1 VARTPGRPADRLN
14 PAHTWK
20 KEKSMNR
27 TRWSGVL
34 AAAVLLAAALGAAP
48 SSMAAGGA
56 FPAHYAAPYLEM
68 TSSSVGDMAADMS
81 ATGTRFY
88 TLAFFIPSGGCTPV
102 WEAGGALGDF
112 ASQITSLQNAGGNV
126 IISFGGAA
134 GGELAQ
140 TCTNVSSLQA
150 AYASVVNT
158 YHVTRLDFDI
168 EGGPLDDTASN
179 ARRDQALAAL
189 QAANPAVQVDFTL
202 PVAPNGLLSNAT
214 ALLNDARSK
223 GVKVSVV
230 NIMTMDF
237 GNGQNAL
244 ADAQS
249 AANATA
255 GQLASLYGISST
267 AAWNML
273 GLTPI
278 AGQNDDNEFF
288 SQTDAQTLETFA
300 ASKGVAE
307 LSFWEVQSYDKAT
320 GYAYSRIFNQITG
333 PGPNPTPTQTSGPID
348 ARSTIQAEN
357 FSAQSGTQTETTT
370 DTGGGSDVGYIAN
383 GDYIQFN
390 NVNFGTSAVNT
401 FTARVASGAAAGVT
415 GNIVVH
421 LDSLTG
427 TTVATLPISPTGG
440 WQTWQTLNA
449 AMSATTGTHTVYL
462 VFTSGQAADF
472 VNINWFTFS
481 GSVTPTPTPA
491 PTRTAAPTATPTPA
505 PTTGGISTTAWYSLV
520 NRNSAKCVD
529 ARAAATANGTAIQQ
543 YTCNNT
549 NAQQFQFGT
558 ATAGYYRVGNRTN
571 VNQVLDVTGVSIANG
586 ALIQLWLYGG
596 GANQQWQA
604 VSEGSGYYHFVSRNS
619 GKCLEVPGAST
630 ADSVQLDQNTCN
642 GSTAQ
647 SFSLVAH

>member
-1 VARTPGRPADRLN
+1 MKRAKWA
-14 PAHTWK
+14 
-20 KEKSMNR
+20 
-27 TRWSGVL
+27 GVI
-34 AAAVLLAAALGAAP
+34 AATLLLPAALTAVPTA
-48 SSMAAGGA
+48 MAAGGA

-68 TSSSVGDMAADMS
+68 TSSSAGDMAADMS

-88 TLAFFIPSGGCTPV
+88 TLAFFIPSGSCTPV

-140 TCTNVSSLQA
+140 NCTNVSSLQA

-168 EGGPLDDTASN
+168 EGGPLDDTTSN

-202 PVAPNGLLSNAT
+202 PVAPQGLLSNAT
-214 ALLNDARSK
+214 ALLNDAKSK

-244 ADAQS
+244 ADAES

-255 GQLASLYGISST
+255 GQLASLYGISTT
-267 AAWNML
+267 AAWNMI

-288 SQTDAQTLETFA
+288 SQADAQTLETFA
-300 ASKGVAE
+300 ASKGVQE

-357 FSAQSGTQTETTT
+357 FSAQSGTQTEATT

-383 GDYIQFN
+383 GDYLQFN
-390 NVNFGTSAVNT
+390 NVNFGSSAVNT
-401 FTARVASGAAAGVT
+401 FTARIASGAAAGVT
-415 GNIVVH
+415 GKVEVH
-421 LDSLTG
+421 LDSRTNAAA
-427 TTVATLPISPTGG
+427 ATISISPTGG

-462 VFTSGQAADF
+462 VFTSTQTADF
-472 VNINWFTFS
+472 MNINWFTFS
-481 GSVTPTPTPA
+481 GSVTPTPTP
-491 PTRTAAPTATPTPA
+491 TQTAGPTATPTAA
-505 PTTGGISTTAWYSLV
+505 PTNGAISTTAWYSLV

-543 YTCNNT
+543 YTCNNS
-549 NAQQFQFGT
+549 NAQQYQFGN
-558 ATAGYYRVGNRTN
+558 ASAGYYKIGNRSS
-571 VNQVLDVTGVSIANG
+571 VNQVLDVTGVSTADG
-586 ALIQLWLYGG
+586 ALIQLWLYGSG
-596 GANQQWQA
+596 RNQQWQA
-604 VSEGSGYYHFVSRNS
+604 VSEGSGYYHFVSLNS
-619 GKCLEVPGAST
+619 GKCLDVPGAST
-630 ADSVQLDQNTCN
+630 ADSIQLDQYTCN
-642 GSTAQ
+642 GTAAQ

>member
-1 VARTPGRPADRLN
+1 MRKTRL
-14 PAHTWK
+14 
-20 KEKSMNR
+20 
-27 TRWSGVL
+27 GGGL
-34 AAAVLLAAALGAAP
+34 AAAFLGAGLLVAAP
-48 SSMAAGGA
+48 SSIAAAGGA

-189 QAANPAVQVDFTL
+189 QAANPSVQVDFTL
-202 PVAPNGLLSNAT
+202 PVAPQGLLSNAT

-249 AANATA
+249 AANATS
-255 GQLASLYGISST
+255 GQLASLYGIST
-267 AAWNML
+267 AAAWNMI

-278 AGQNDDNEFF
+278 AGQNDDNEVF
-288 SQTDAQTLETFA
+288 SQSDAQTLETFA
-300 ASKGVAE
+300 ASHGVAE

-333 PGPNPTPTQTSGPID
+333 PGPNPTPTPVPTATSSLGVNRALNRPATASSTESASYPASYAVDGNTATRWSSAFADPQWLQIDLGSSYAINRVRLNWEAAYANAYSIQVSSDAVNWTSIYSRTSGAGGIND
-348 ARSTIQAEN
+348 LTV
-357 FSAQSGTQTETTT
+357 SGT
-370 DTGGGSDVGYIAN
+370 GRYVRMY
-383 GDYIQFN
+383 
-390 NVNFGTSAVNT
+390 
-401 FTARVASGAAAGVT
+401 
-415 GNIVVH
+415 
-421 LDSLTG
+421 G
-427 TTVATLPISPTGG
+427 TTRATAYGYSL
-440 WQTWQTLNA
+440 WEFE
-449 AMSATTGTHTVYL
+449 VY
-462 VFTSGQAADF
+462 GNP
-472 VNINWFTFS
+472 VN
-481 GSVTPTPTPA
+481 GPTPTPA
-491 PTRTAAPTATPTPA
+491 PTRTAAPTATPTAA
-505 PTTGGISTTAWYSLV
+505 PTNGSISTTAWYSIV

-543 YTCNNT
+543 YTCNNS
-549 NAQQFQFGT
+549 NAQQFQFGNANT
-558 ATAGYYRVGNRTN
+558 GYYRVGNRSN
-571 VNQVLDVTGVSIANG
+571 VNQVLDVTGVSTADG

-604 VSEGSGYYHFVSRNS
+604 VSEGSGYYHFVSLNS
-619 GKCLEVPGAST
+619 GKCLDVPAAST
-630 ADSVQLDQNTCN
+630 ADSVQLDQYTCN
-642 GSTAQ
+642 GTAAQ